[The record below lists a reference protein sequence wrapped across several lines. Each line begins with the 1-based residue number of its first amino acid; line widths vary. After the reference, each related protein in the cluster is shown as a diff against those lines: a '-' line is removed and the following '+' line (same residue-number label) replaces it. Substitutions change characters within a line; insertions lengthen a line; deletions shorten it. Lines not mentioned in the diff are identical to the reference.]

1 MVLKME
7 NCQIILQMQPDKK
20 IFENFLNFNG
30 LIGILSHESWQIF

>member
-20 IFENFLNFNG
+20 FKKFLNFNG